1 MTNYFNSK
9 YPIIALAMNQVSDAK
24 FAIECSNAGI
34 YPSISLFNYYKNN
47 TINYERF
54 IRETT
59 LNNFMLSLT
68 ILDLKN
74 KYVLTLI
81 KKLKIPCIEIILPFE
96 QDCLS
101 EEESKL
107 INFLKK
113 DHLICLKC
121 PEYIKNSTIELFDC
135 LILKGK
141 DGAGFIGN
149 NNESIKNIFYKV
161 KNDYPNKKIIVSG
174 GIETKQ
180 QIKYFLNEGAT
191 AIGIGTLFAL
201 SKESSIPFNTKLKMS
216 TNQIKQITN
225 YNNDKKNSIVFSEID
240 NKEDDLNNSKSLIK
254 GINGIEG
261 HIYAGTAVKNIK
273 EIKSLKQIV
282 EELI

>member
-81 KKLKIPCIEIILPFE
+81 KKLDRKSTRLNSSHV
-96 QDCLS
+96 S
-101 EEESKL
+101 ESRM
-107 INFLKK
+107 
-113 DHLICLKC
+113 
-121 PEYIKNSTIELFDC
+121 P
-135 LILKGK
+135 
-141 DGAGFIGN
+141 
-149 NNESIKNIFYKV
+149 
-161 KNDYPNKKIIVSG
+161 
-174 GIETKQ
+174 
-180 QIKYFLNEGAT
+180 
-191 AIGIGTLFAL
+191 
-201 SKESSIPFNTKLKMS
+201 SS
-216 TNQIKQITN
+216 
-225 YNNDKKNSIVFSEID
+225 
-240 NKEDDLNNSKSLIK
+240 
-254 GINGIEG
+254 
-261 HIYAGTAVKNIK
+261 A
-273 EIKSLKQIV
+273 
-282 EELI
+282 